1 MRHLTSLEIE
11 TLNGNESLPAAVRE
25 HFAQCEA
32 CRARAADAQNLER
45 ALSQM
50 TRAEPAAD
58 LSARIIAALPRQA
71 RQEPTNGWLGAATL
85 IAALIGFAL
94 AYQSAFLL
102 RANGV
107 FELVSYYTTQP
118 EIVTMYPNEAL
129 GALAVAIPWMTVAIS
144 LVMLA
149 VALGL
154 TFRWTGRPARA
165 AG

>member
-1 MRHLTSLEIE
+1 MRHLTTLEIE
-11 TLNGNESLPAAVRE
+11 TLNGNESIPAALRE
-25 HFAQCEA
+25 HFAQCGA
-32 CRARAADAQNLER
+32 CQARAADAQRFER

-50 TRAEPAAD
+50 ARAEPAED

-71 RQEPTNGWLGAATL
+71 SHARTNGWLGAATL

-94 AYQSAFLL
+94 AYQTAFML

-107 FELVSYYTTQP
+107 FDLVTYYTTQP

-129 GALAVAIPWMTVAIS
+129 GALAVAIPWMTVTFS

-149 VALGL
+149 VALAL
-154 TFRWTGRPARA
+154 TFRWTGRPAHA